1 MPPLGT
7 LQWGKENSSEQDIPS
22 MRPSG
27 AIVWGGEALL
37 SPLPE
42 AGTVKLFIRDS
53 SVNPIEPR
61 AAETAPAERHLAE
74 LGCRGS

>member
-7 LQWGKENSSEQDIPS
+7 VHWGQENSSEQDIPS
-22 MRPSG
+22 VRPSG

-42 AGTVKLFIRDS
+42 AGPVKLFIRVS
-53 SVNPIEPR
+53 FCQSY
-61 AAETAPAERHLAE
+61 
-74 LGCRGS
+74 